1 MNHTWETSSVS
12 PAGCHLPQRGRLFL
26 SQHHANSPTA
36 AGLGE
41 RLGIPSSPGVDA
53 KLHVQPR
60 DPRVTTLGRLQ
71 GGRSP
76 EMLGA
81 PEPSA
86 ACGTE
91 AERRL
96 WRMQRGG
103 AWGIARS
110 ARGVTMRV
118 PRRTQRGEAWELQR
132 SSLWLRLLLF
142 PSRIET
148 PPCTFA
154 RGWGMESPRR
164 LLFVAVQSHSS
175 GTDNEIPISNSHKTK
190 TGADSR
196 RAQSPRSSAPDSI
209 DQRVTRRRTPSSLTT
224 VTGSSL
230 PLMHSSS
237 PFLRPS
243 AARTVFSSSRV

>member
-12 PAGCHLPQRGRLFL
+12 PEGCHLPQRGRLFL
-26 SQHHANSPTA
+26 SQYHANSPTA

-53 KLHVQPR
+53 KLRVQPR

-71 GGRSP
+71 GGRSA
-76 EMLGA
+76 EVLG
-81 PEPSA
+81 
-86 ACGTE
+86 
-91 AERRL
+91 
-96 WRMQRGG
+96 
-103 AWGIARS
+103 
-110 ARGVTMRV
+110 V
-118 PRRTQRGEAWELQR
+118 
-132 SSLWLRLLLF
+132 
-142 PSRIET
+142 RIET
-148 PPCTFA
+148 PPCTFDQ
-154 RGWGMESPRR
+154 GWGMESPRR
-164 LLFVAVQSHSS
+164 PLFVAVQSHSS